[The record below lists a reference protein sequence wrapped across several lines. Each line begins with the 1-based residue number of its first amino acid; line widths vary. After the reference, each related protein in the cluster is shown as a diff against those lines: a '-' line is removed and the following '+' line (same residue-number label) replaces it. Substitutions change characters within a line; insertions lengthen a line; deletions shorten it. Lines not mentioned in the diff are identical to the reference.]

1 MAHILAGPALSPSIS
16 GAQAVSRWPLGDK
29 LAQVAAIFALGTALL
44 VLPMVV
50 FLLSPALGL
59 LTGAVLAFC
68 LVNYGW
74 KQTPAVLIFA
84 TMFQNL
90 FVSFLSPMIDD
101 IDTFNKIRGF
111 TFLYTVIIWLV
122 LMVHF
127 FKDRVKF
134 PEKLRKLIYFGLI
147 CLVAAAF
154 YAAIGFVF
162 AGSSAVISTR
172 NIISPILLFQ
182 ICLVTSFMMN
192 LNISLFLVCSYLFV
206 FCASYI
212 ELLNRP
218 LWMSLTNAD
227 KYWTLNFSDQV
238 ASGLWEKELKLTGFV
253 YHDIYDIFRVSL
265 FNSSY
270 FDGVEILRI
279 HGPNAH
285 AISFGY
291 SLAFG
296 ALFLYAS
303 GHRLISLLALPLL
316 IFASAKGA
324 MIEIVFVIFG
334 LVSTRLF
341 GARTASLLMAGL
353 LAVYI
358 AFTFLSGM
366 AAGDYHILGLLGG
379 LKGFITNPVGHGI
392 GVGGNLAGTISI
404 DEWQQAQANGIFDG
418 AVESAIG
425 VLLYQMGLA
434 ALLIIGF
441 YAKIITST
449 WQIYTRT
456 GLMMHGIA
464 TWGVLSVLIN
474 GLFQEEALFS
484 PLAMGLMVCFSG
496 MVIGSAMRV
505 KPAGDSRHLAA

>member
-1 MAHILAGPALSPSIS
+1 MIGPASSPSLS
-16 GAQAVSRWPLGDK
+16 GEQEHFRSPVLEK
-29 LAQVAAIFALGTALL
+29 FTQVAGLFALGTALL

-50 FLLSPALGL
+50 FLLSPTLGL
-59 LTGAVLAFC
+59 LTGAVLVFC
-68 LVNYGW
+68 LVNYDW
-74 KQTPAVLIFA
+74 KQTPAFLIYA

-90 FVSFLSPMIDD
+90 FVSLLSPMIGD

-122 LMVHF
+122 LLAHF
-127 FKDRVKF
+127 LKNRTKF
-134 PEKLRKLIYFGLI
+134 PDGLRKLVYFGLL
-147 CLVAAAF
+147 CLTAAAA

-162 AGSSAVISTR
+162 AGSSAIISTR

-182 ICLVTSFMMN
+182 ICLITSFLTN
-192 LNISLFLVCSYLFV
+192 LNISLFLVCSYFFV

-227 KYWTLNFSDQV
+227 KYWTLNFAEQV
-238 ASGLWEKELKLTGFV
+238 ASGLWETELKLTGFV
-253 YHDIYDIFRVSL
+253 YHDIYDIFRISL

-303 GHRLISLLALPLL
+303 GYRLISLLALPLL

-324 MIEIVFVIFG
+324 IVEILFVIIG

-341 GARTASLLMAGL
+341 GARIASGIVAGL
-353 LAVYI
+353 LTIYI
-358 AFTFLSGM
+358 GFTFVSGM

-392 GVGGNLAGTISI
+392 GVGGNLAGTISVS
-404 DEWQQAQANGIFDG
+404 EWQQAQANGIFNG

-425 VLLYQMGLA
+425 VLLYQMGFA
-434 ALLIIGF
+434 ALLILGF
-441 YAKIITST
+441 YAKIILAT
-449 WQIYTRT
+449 WRIYART

-464 TWGVLSVLIN
+464 TWGVLSILIN

-496 MVIGSAMRV
+496 MVIGSAMR
-505 KPAGDSRHLAA
+505 R